1 MLCSWHKTTALT
13 GAFPR
18 LAFVWFTAQG
28 LRVVSPPP
36 SQQP

>member
-1 MLCSWHKTTALT
+1 MP

-28 LRVVSPPP
+28 PRVVSPPP